1 MAMFFQNIKEWP
13 LPPQDGVA
21 EPRLM
26 AWVEAAARS
35 TEPELASRVA
45 CITADPTG
53 RRLLEGIFGGSPF
66 LSGIMAREP
75 AFSCRLLESGPDAAC
90 KEALETLEAEADSR
104 DGAAVT
110 RALRRA
116 KSRVALAVAVADVT
130 GTWSLEKV
138 TGTLSDLA
146 ERCLDLALKHLLAEM
161 FRSGLLQGEFDDD
174 AGRAAADSGVFVL
187 GMGKLGARELNYS
200 SDIDLIF
207 LYDEERVRTSDPDR
221 LNRVMVRLARSLV
234 SLMEERTAD
243 GYVFRT
249 DLRLRPDPASTPLA
263 MSTHAAEIYYESMGQ
278 NWERAAMLK
287 ARVVA
292 GDRRA
297 GERFLLH
304 LRPFVWRRSL
314 DFEAIRDIH
323 SIKRQI
329 NAFRGGGKIAVAGH
343 NLKLGRGGIREIE
356 FYAQTQQLIWGGR
369 NPDLRVQPTCDALRA
384 LTAAGHIDERARDDL
399 IESYRLLRRIEHR
412 LQMVAD
418 QQTHTL
424 PAGKDLEAFARFCG
438 FAEAS
443 AFETEMRRHLERVE
457 RHYAELFEEEQPLG
471 ASGNLV
477 FTGADDDPD
486 TLETLRSMGFTEPKR
501 IAAAVRG
508 WHHGRYRATRS
519 VRARELLTE
528 LMPAI
533 LGALARTPRP
543 DESFGRFDRFLSR
556 LPAGVQLFSLFHAN
570 PGLLDLVAEILGSA
584 PHLAEHL
591 SRHPVVLD
599 AVLAEDFF
607 EPPAGAA
614 ELAIEL
620 ASTMEQ
626 ALDFQDILDMARR
639 WTNDRKFQIGVQLLR
654 GRMDPL
660 AACRA
665 LSDVADTVIGTLLPH
680 VEEEFAQLHGRFEG
694 GGLAIV
700 AFGKLGSRE
709 MTITSDI
716 DLVTLYDLPEG
727 ADQSDGSKP
736 LPPGTY
742 FIRLTQRLT
751 TAITTLTGEGKLYDI
766 DMRLRP
772 FGDDGPLAAHV
783 DSFQTYE
790 CEQAWTWEHMALTR
804 ARVIAGPPS
813 LRDRIDGIRAK
824 VLTAPRDP
832 DKLVSDVASMRARMA
847 RAHPARSPW
856 AVKHRRGGLVDV
868 EFLAQY
874 LVLRHAADQPKLV
887 EARDTA
893 RAFELLREGG
903 ILDGERADTLI
914 DAARRLLSVQSIIR
928 LTGEGRFEE
937 EAATSALRDLL
948 AKAGGA
954 DDFEAFKCDM
964 EDVAAKVVRMFE
976 ELIAEPAARLA
987 PIDRGEDR

>member
-1 MAMFFQNIKEWP
+1 MFFQNIKEWP
-13 LPPQDGVA
+13 LPPKDAAA

-26 AWVEAAARS
+26 AWLEAAARS
-35 TEPELASRVA
+35 SDPEIASRA
-45 CITADPTG
+45 ARISADPTG
-53 RRLLEGIFGGSPF
+53 RQLLEGIFGGSPF

-75 AFSCRLLESGPDAAC
+75 DFGCRLLEAGPDLAC
-90 KEALETLEAEADSR
+90 SEAFEALEAEADTTDR
-104 DGAAVT
+104 AVLT

-116 KSRVALAVAVADVT
+116 KARVALAVAVGDVT
-130 GTWSLEKV
+130 GAWSLEKV
-138 TGTLSDLA
+138 TNTLSELA
-146 ERCLDLALKHLLAEM
+146 ERCLDLALSHLLAEM
-161 FRSGLLQGEFDDD
+161 FRSDLLHCRGEEDQSM
-174 AGRAAADSGVFVL
+174 AAANSGVFVL

-207 LYDEERVRTSDPDR
+207 LYDEEKVRTSDPDR
-221 LNRVMVRLARSLV
+221 LNRTMVRLARSLV
-234 SLMEERTAD
+234 ALMEERTAD

-263 MSTHAAEIYYESMGQ
+263 MSTQAAEIYYESMGQ

-292 GDRRA
+292 GDRQA

-329 NAFRGGGKIAVAGH
+329 NAFRGGGKITVAGH

-384 LTAAGHIDERARDDL
+384 LAETGHIDETARDDL
-399 IESYRLLRRIEHR
+399 IESYRLLRRTEHR

-424 PAGKDLEAFARFCG
+424 PAGDDLKAFARFCG
-438 FAEAS
+438 FAEPAE
-443 AFETEMRRHLERVE
+443 FEAEMRRHLERVE
-457 RHYAELFEEEQPLG
+457 SHYAELFEEEQPLG
-471 ASGNLV
+471 AGGNLV

-501 IAAAVRG
+501 IASAVRG

-607 EPPAGAA
+607 EPPAAA
-614 ELAIEL
+614 ADLASELA
-620 ASTMEQ
+620 AAMAQ
-626 ALDFQDILDMARR
+626 ALDFQDILDIARR

-654 GRMDPL
+654 GRLDPL
-660 AACRA
+660 TACRA
-665 LSDVADTVIGTLLPH
+665 LSDVADAVIGTLLPH
-680 VEEEFAQLHGRFEG
+680 VEEEFAQLHGRFDG
-694 GGLAIV
+694 DGLAIV

-716 DLVTLYDLPEG
+716 DLVALYDAGENV
-727 ADQSDGSKP
+727 DQSDGAKP

-783 DSFQTYE
+783 DTFETYE
-790 CEQAWTWEHMALTR
+790 SEKAWTWEHMALIR
-804 ARVIAGPPS
+804 ARVIAGPPA
-813 LRDRIDGIRAK
+813 LRDRIDAIRTR

-832 DKLVSDVASMRARMA
+832 DRLVSDVASMRARMA

-856 AVKHRRGGLVDV
+856 AIKHRRGGLVDV

-874 LVLRHAADQPKLV
+874 LVLKHAADQPELV

-893 RAFELLREGG
+893 RTFELLRDAG
-903 ILDGERADTLI
+903 ILDDGRADALI
-914 DAARRLLSVQSIIR
+914 VAARRLLSVQSIIR

-948 AKAGGA
+948 ANAGGA
-954 DDFEAFKCDM
+954 DDFADLERDM
-964 EDVAAKVVRMFE
+964 EEAAARVVQMFE

-987 PIDRGEDR
+987 PIEGGEDR